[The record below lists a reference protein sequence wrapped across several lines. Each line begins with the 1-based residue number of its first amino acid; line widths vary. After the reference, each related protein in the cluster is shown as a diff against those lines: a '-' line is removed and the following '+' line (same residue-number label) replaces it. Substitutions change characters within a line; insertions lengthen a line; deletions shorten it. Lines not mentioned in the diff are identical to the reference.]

1 MCSASVTQFLVTEKK
16 NGGGWCHSTLLSF
29 SIEEAGPKGE
39 YLFVLTEP
47 WVWPTNNPTTINA
60 IILVCGNRESTVVF
74 IGAGWKHS
82 EVGNKIYH
90 HIVIQLHSCHPSLV
104 CSGAIYC
111 VGQLLA
117 HMAMTCRVPT
127 VIHDHKPSIHVA
139 PAHPLR
145 TEQPIGRKRRKKEN
159 QSKMATGVS
168 VLLTSH

>member
-1 MCSASVTQFLVTEKK
+1 MSQYLAIFFHRRSRSQGGVLVRADGTVGVADQQP
-16 NGGGWCHSTLLSF
+16 NHYQRDHSCLWQPREYCCFFGL
-29 SIEEAGPKGE
+29 AGK
-39 YLFVLTEP
+39 
-47 WVWPTNNPTTINA
+47 
-60 IILVCGNRESTVVF
+60 
-74 IGAGWKHS
+74 
-82 EVGNKIYH
+82 VGNKIYH